1 MTKKSETPKPAG
13 QAQTQS
19 GQLMIQKVYTK
30 DLSFE
35 TPHSPQIFSEDWKPT
50 VNLQLANHAT
60 THGNDLYEVV
70 LTVTVTVTFAEK
82 TVYLAEVNQAGIF
95 QVSGFPENL
104 KARVLATMCPNILY
118 PFWMGVSSSPR
129 MAGSGLALSCRL
141 LPAHQPAVAAPASNS
156 PTSHQGSSLVFLCL
170 GCTGRAGG
178 R

>member
-1 MTKKSETPKPAG
+1 MTKKSETPKPAS

-118 PFWMGVSSSPR
+118 PFAREMVSDLVTRGGFPQLLLAPVNFEALYAEQAR
-129 MAGSGLALSCRL
+129 QQSGDAANP
-141 LPAHQPAVAAPASNS
+141 PATKH
-156 PTSHQGSSLVFLCL
+156 
-170 GCTGRAGG
+170 
-178 R
+178 

>member
-1 MTKKSETPKPAG
+1 MTEQSETPKPAG

-118 PFWMGVSSSPR
+118 PFAREMVSDLVTRGGFPQLLLAPVNFEALYAEQAR
-129 MAGSGLALSCRL
+129 QQSGDAAN
-141 LPAHQPAVAAPASNS
+141 PPAV
-156 PTSHQGSSLVFLCL
+156 TH
-170 GCTGRAGG
+170 
-178 R
+178 

>member
-1 MTKKSETPKPAG
+1 MTKKSETPKPAP

-118 PFWMGVSSSPR
+118 PFAREMVSDLVTRGGFPQLLLAPVNFEALYAEQAR
-129 MAGSGLALSCRL
+129 QQSGDAAN
-141 LPAHQPAVAAPASNS
+141 PPAV
-156 PTSHQGSSLVFLCL
+156 TH
-170 GCTGRAGG
+170 
-178 R
+178 